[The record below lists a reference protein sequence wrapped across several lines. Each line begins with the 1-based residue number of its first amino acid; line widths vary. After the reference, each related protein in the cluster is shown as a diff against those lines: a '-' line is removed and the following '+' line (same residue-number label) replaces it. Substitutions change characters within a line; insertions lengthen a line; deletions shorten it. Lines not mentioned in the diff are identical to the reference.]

1 MWASSQVQEIEI
13 NYSDCAQSAPIY
25 PEISQIPDKVTAT
38 FKSTKPTSLP
48 KWTRQVVNQ
57 TGVQGLTTQ
66 CSIYFDIPE
75 PIGPP
80 VFLYYRLTK
89 FYQNHRRYVSSL
101 DMDQLKGVAVD
112 NATIKNSAC
121 DPLTTDSATRK
132 AYYPCGLIANSIF
145 NDTIESPVLLNN
157 DTYFMTR
164 KGIAWSSDKV
174 LIQQTKYQPWQVVP
188 PPNWRNRY
196 PNGYTNSTP
205 IPNLHED
212 EAFMVWLRTAGLPTF
227 SKLASRNDTMAM
239 ASGTYQ
245 LNISDYFPVTEYG
258 GTKSILI
265 STRTVMG
272 GKNPFM
278 GIAYVVVGGIC
289 VILGAV
295 FTVAHLVRPR
305 KLGDHTY
312 LTWNNEQP
320 NTGVSTGRDN
330 RFG

>member
-1 MWASSQVQEIEI
+1 
-13 NYSDCAQSAPIY
+13 
-25 PEISQIPDKVTAT
+25 
-38 FKSTKPTSLP
+38 
-48 KWTRQVVNQ
+48 
-57 TGVQGLTTQ
+57 
-66 CSIYFDIPE
+66 
-75 PIGPP
+75 
-80 VFLYYRLTK
+80 
-89 FYQNHRRYVSSL
+89 
-101 DMDQLKGVAVD
+101 
-112 NATIKNSAC
+112 
-121 DPLTTDSATRK
+121 
-132 AYYPCGLIANSIF
+132 
-145 NDTIESPVLLNN
+145 
-157 DTYFMTR
+157 
-164 KGIAWSSDKV
+164 V

-188 PPNWRNRY
+188 PPNWHNRY
-196 PNGYTNSTP
+196 PNGYTNDT
-205 IPNLHED
+205 IPNLNED

-227 SKLASRNDTMAM
+227 SKLARRNDTTAM

-245 LNISDYFPVTEYG
+245 LNIDDYFPVTEYG

-278 GIAYVVVGGIC
+278 GIAYVVVGGVC